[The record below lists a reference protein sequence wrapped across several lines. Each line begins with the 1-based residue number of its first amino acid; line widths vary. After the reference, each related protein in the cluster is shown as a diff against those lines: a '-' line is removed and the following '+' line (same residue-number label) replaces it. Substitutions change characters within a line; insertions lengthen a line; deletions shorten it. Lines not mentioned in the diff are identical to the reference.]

1 MEQEKILY
9 LVCMDLAKRRK
20 KQLGLYD
27 IRPRDSSWMSFDELV
42 SYADAKSNFKANMGH
57 GCNCRRISM
66 VGDCTRNYSG
76 ACKECFEADRKE
88 IEKEYELLGVPF
100 GDE

>member
-9 LVCMDLAKRRK
+9 LVCMELAKRRK
-20 KQLGLYD
+20 KQLGLD
-27 IRPRDSSWMSFDELV
+27 NIGPNDSTRMTFDELV
-42 SYADAKSNFKANMGH
+42 SYADAKSNFKADMGH

-66 VGDCTRNYSG
+66 VGDCTRDYSG
-76 ACKECFEADRKE
+76 ACKECFDEDRKE
-88 IEKEYELLGVPF
+88 IEEDYKLLGVPF